1 MIKSCTSSIV
11 NFFSQR
17 SLLVSLE
24 MMWLEKSNYYLFL
37 FHFTMM
43 TEKQLISSDILKMS
57 SSKNLFLQKQAL
69 SKDFFWVFR

>member
-11 NFFSQR
+11 NIFSQR

-37 FHFTMM
+37 LHFTMM

-69 SKDFFWVFR
+69 